1 MTNIGFKIKK
11 LRESK
16 NMTQP
21 QLAHQL
27 NISQSTLSFI
37 ENGETKKIDFLMM
50 ENVCNLFNV
59 DLEYFT
65 TDNYIHIDVKEATN
79 SNVSFKNKKSI
90 VNNNFPE
97 NLIEQIKKIV
107 EENYHLKHQNEELN
121 KKLGN
126 K

>member
-50 ENVCNLFNV
+50 EKVCNLFNV

-65 TDNYIHIDVKEATN
+65 TDNHIHIDVKEATN